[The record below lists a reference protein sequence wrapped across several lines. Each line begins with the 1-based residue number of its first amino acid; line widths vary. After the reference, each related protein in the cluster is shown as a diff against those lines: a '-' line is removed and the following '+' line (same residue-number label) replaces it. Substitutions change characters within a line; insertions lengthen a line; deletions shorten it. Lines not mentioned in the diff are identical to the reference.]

1 MIDLESAAAVV
12 KAARLAHE
20 MVTAQIVADPT
31 SPIVD
36 ELRRIAN
43 QAFDLAAEYERKQ
56 P

>member
-1 MIDLESAAAVV
+1 MIDLESAAAVA

-20 MVTAQIVADPT
+20 MITAQIVADPT

-43 QAFDLAAEYERKQ
+43 QAFNLATEYESRT